1 MGVGIL
7 GHGYE
12 GRTID
17 EYISDLLAWNVQT
30 LVDVRLNAISRKK
43 GFSKRA
49 LSEALS
55 NAGITY
61 LHRPSLGNPKDNRDG
76 FWNPGSAAAEVAHK
90 NFRAALEG
98 EEAQAAIQEIAHLAS
113 TEQIVLLCFESDER
127 CCHRALVREAVNDE
141 LYQLAAV

>member
-1 MGVGIL
+1 MDAGIL

-12 GRTID
+12 GRSID
-17 EYISDLLAWNVQT
+17 EYISDLLAWKVQT

-55 NAGITY
+55 NAGIAY

-76 FWNPGSAAAEVAHK
+76 FWNPGSAAAEVAHE
-90 NFRAALEG
+90 NFRATLQSD
-98 EEAQAAIQEIAHLAS
+98 EAQAAIHEIAHLAS
-113 TEQIVLLCFESDER
+113 TEQVVLLCFEADER
-127 CCHRALVREAVNDE
+127 CCHRALIRDAVIEE
-141 LYQLAAV
+141 LYAPLGV

>member
-1 MGVGIL
+1 MSAGIL

-12 GRTID
+12 GRTIE
-17 EYISDLLAWNVQT
+17 EYISDLLAWNVKT

-61 LHRPSLGNPKDNRDG
+61 LHRPSLGNPKENRDG
-76 FWNPGSAAAEVAHK
+76 FWNPGSAAAEVAHE
-90 NFRAALEG
+90 NFRTVLEG
-98 EEAQAAIQEIAHLAS
+98 DEAQAAIHEIAHLAS
-113 TEQIVLLCFESDER
+113 TEQVVLLCFESDER
-127 CCHRALVREAVNDE
+127 CCHRAIVREAVKDE
-141 LYQLAAV
+141 LYAPAGV